1 MPPDTKPVFTIF
13 GAGLAGALLA
23 VRLARMGHRVDLY
36 ERRADPRKA
45 GADRGRSINLALSTR
60 GLDALQRVGL
70 ADEVMREAIPM
81 RGRLMHGRDGALSY
95 QQYGVT
101 GEEAINSV
109 SRAGLNMALLD
120 AADREPLIR
129 VFFGRR
135 CTRVDFERREAEV
148 VDIAS
153 AEKSVVRFET
163 SIGAD
168 GAFSAVRLSMQMRE
182 GFNYSQTYESHGYKE
197 LTIPARAG
205 EGDGVSLP
213 GAEGRFRMK
222 KGALHIW
229 PRRSYMMIALPNA
242 DGSFTCTLFA
252 PFDGPDGLRTVRTP
266 AEVRA
271 YFDQRFPDAVPLMP
285 TLEAD
290 FLNNPTG
297 SLATVRC
304 FPWHVGDAAVL
315 VGDAAHAV
323 VPFYGQGMNASF
335 EDVVAL
341 AEEIESHHG
350 DLAGAYGAYG
360 DRRKPNA
367 DAIADL
373 ALANFVEMRDK
384 VGSPAFLRRKKWEQR
399 FARWFR
405 WYTPLYTMVSFTTI
419 PYAEA
424 VERSRA
430 QEARVRRVFFSVSL
444 GGAWLVL
451 LIVAL
456 VWSLIRNG
464 AAS

>member
-13 GAGLAGALLA
+13 GAGLAGTLLA
-23 VRLARMGHRVDLY
+23 VRLARLGHRVDLY

-81 RGRLMHGRDGALSY
+81 RGRLMHARDGALAY

-129 VFFGRR
+129 VVFGRR

-148 VDIAS
+148 VDIATG
-153 AEKSVVRFET
+153 EKSVVRFDT
-163 SIGAD
+163 AIGAD

-182 GFNYSQTYESHGYKE
+182 GFTYSQTYESHGYKE
-197 LTIPARAG
+197 LTIPPRAG

-213 GAEGRFRMK
+213 GAEGPFRMK

-252 PFDGPDGLRTVRTP
+252 PFDGPDGLRSVRTP

-271 YFDQRFPDAVPLMP
+271 YFEQRFPDAVPLMP
-285 TLEAD
+285 ALERE
-290 FLNNPTG
+290 FLENPTG

-304 FPWHVGDAAVL
+304 YPWHVGDAAVL
-315 VGDAAHAV
+315 IGDAAHAV

-341 AEEIESHHG
+341 AEEIEQHPG
-350 DLAGAYGAYG
+350 DIAGAYRAYG
-360 DRRKPNA
+360 ERRKPNA

-384 VGSPAFLRRKKWEQR
+384 VGSPAFLRKKKWEQR

-430 QEARVRRVFFSVSL
+430 QDARVRRVFFSVSL

-456 VWSLIRNG
+456 VWSMTRNG

>member
-13 GAGLAGALLA
+13 GAGLAGTLLA
-23 VRLARMGHRVDLY
+23 VRLARLGHRVDLY

-81 RGRLMHGRDGALSY
+81 RGRLMHARDGALAY

-129 VFFGRR
+129 VVFGRR

-148 VDIAS
+148 VDVATGD
-153 AEKSVVRFET
+153 KSVVRFDT
-163 SIGAD
+163 AIGAD

-182 GFNYSQTYESHGYKE
+182 GFNYSQDYESHGYKE
-197 LTIPARAG
+197 LTIPPRAG

-213 GAEGRFRMK
+213 GAEGPFRMK

-229 PRRSYMMIALPNA
+229 PRRSYMMIALPNS

-252 PFDGPDGLRTVRTP
+252 PFEGPDGLRSVRTA

-271 YFDQRFPDAVPLMP
+271 YFEQRFPDAVPLMP
-285 TLEAD
+285 TLEHD
-290 FLNNPTG
+290 FLSNPTG

-304 FPWHVGDAAVL
+304 YPWHVGDAAAL
-315 VGDAAHAV
+315 IGDAAHAV

-341 AEEIESHHG
+341 AEEIEGHPN
-350 DLAGAYGAYG
+350 DLAGAYRAYG
-360 DRRKPNA
+360 ERRKPNA

-384 VGSPAFLRRKKWEQR
+384 VGSPAFLRKKKWEQR

-405 WYTPLYTMVSFTTI
+405 WYTPLYTMVSFSTI

-430 QEARVRRVFFSVSL
+430 QDARVRRVFFSVSL

-456 VWSLIRNG
+456 VWSMTRNG